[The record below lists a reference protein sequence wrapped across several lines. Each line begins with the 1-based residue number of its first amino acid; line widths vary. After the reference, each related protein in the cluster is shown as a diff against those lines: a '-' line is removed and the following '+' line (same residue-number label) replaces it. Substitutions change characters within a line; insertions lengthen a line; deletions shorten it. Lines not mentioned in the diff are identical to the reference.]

1 MIGTFHMGRQTSVLL
16 PSSCTAKIRVSIL
29 LMNRINNGLYLH
41 IHMIN
46 EIFNL
51 HNISFKT
58 LKQKSEKI

>member
-1 MIGTFHMGRQTSVLL
+1 MVGTLHMYQINNGAV
-16 PSSCTAKIRVSIL
+16 PSICTAKIRVSVL